1 MAREE
6 LIVGIGA
13 DASDLQREI
22 QRSAR
27 EIEGRELIAQALAD
41 LRIRET

>member
-6 LIVGIGA
+6 LIIGIGA
-13 DASDLQREI
+13 DASDLQ
-22 QRSAR
+22 QSAR
-27 EIEGRELIAQALAD
+27 ELIGQALDLTALAD